1 MESYSETVAT
11 ARDYYNSESADNFYF
26 TIWGGEDIH
35 IGLYADPDESILDAS
50 RRTVRRMAAKL
61 DLAPAARVLDI
72 GAGYGGAARYL
83 AREFG
88 CRVDCLNLSEVQN
101 HRNRDLNAAQGLT
114 DRIAV
119 IDGDF
124 ENLPMAAR
132 EYDVVWSQDALLHSG
147 RRERVLAEVERVL
160 KPGGTFIFTDP
171 MQDDHASRAALQP
184 VLDRIHLD
192 TMGSP
197 GFYRAVLGRLGF
209 TEIEFEEM
217 TPQLVNHYGR
227 VHRAIEEN
235 YAEAVKTCSRD
246 YIERMKTGLMHWV
259 TRGEAGDLV
268 WGIFA
273 FRK

>member
-1 MESYSETVAT
+1 MAQYSETVET

-26 TIWGGEDIH
+26 TVWGGEDIH
-35 IGLYADPDESILDAS
+35 IGLYTDADEPILDAS
-50 RRTVRRMAAKL
+50 HRTVRHMAAKL
-61 DLAPAARVLDI
+61 ALTPETRVLDI

-83 AREFG
+83 TREFG

-101 HRNRDLNAAQGLT
+101 RRNRAMNEAQGLT

-119 IDGDF
+119 VDGDF
-124 ENLPMAAR
+124 ENLPMETY
-132 EYDVVWSQDALLHSG
+132 EYDIVWSQDAILHSG
-147 RRERVLAEVERVL
+147 RRARVLAEVDRVL

-171 MQDDHASRAALQP
+171 MQADHASREALQP

-197 GFYRAVLGRLGF
+197 GFYRKALGQLGF
-209 TEIEFEEM
+209 TEVEFEEM
-217 TPQLVNHYGR
+217 THQLVNHYGR
-227 VHRAIEEN
+227 VHRSIEEN
-235 YAEAVKTCSRD
+235 DAEAVKTCSQD

-259 TRGEAGDLV
+259 DRGKAGDLV
-268 WGIFA
+268 WGIFV

>member
-1 MESYSETVAT
+1 MAQYSETVET

-26 TIWGGEDIH
+26 TVWGGEDIH
-35 IGLYADPDESILDAS
+35 IGLYTDADEPILDAS
-50 RRTVRRMAAKL
+50 HRTVRHMAAKL
-61 DLAPAARVLDI
+61 ALTPETLVLDI

-101 HRNRDLNAAQGLT
+101 RRNRAMNEAQGLT

-119 IDGDF
+119 VDGDF
-124 ENLPMAAR
+124 ENLPMETY
-132 EYDVVWSQDALLHSG
+132 EYDIVWSQDAILHSG
-147 RRERVLAEVERVL
+147 RRARVLAEVDRVL

-171 MQDDHASRAALQP
+171 MQADHASREALQP

-197 GFYRAVLGRLGF
+197 GVYRKALGQLGF
-209 TEIEFEEM
+209 TEVEFEEM
-217 TPQLVNHYGR
+217 THQLVNHYGR
-227 VHRAIEEN
+227 VHRSIEEN
-235 YAEAVKTCSRD
+235 YAEAVKTCSQD

-259 TRGEAGDLV
+259 DRGKAGDLV
-268 WGIFA
+268 WGIFV